1 MLKKVHSVHT
11 FDQAFVGRISILTGY
26 TDDIIF
32 RFNLTNPQ
40 LVQID
45 KAADQRRIEMPRN
58 VQTFKMCTIP
68 EYLRGILDKVCR
80 YNAFY

>member
-11 FDQAFVGRISILTGY
+11 FGQAFVGRISILTGSP
-26 TDDIIF
+26 DDIIL
-32 RFNLTNPQ
+32 RFYLTNPQ

-58 VQTFKMCTIP
+58 AQTLKMCTIP
-68 EYLRGILDKVCR
+68 KNLRRIFDQVVDTTI
-80 YNAFY
+80 